1 MRQEFSEKVKVAA
14 FERAKGRCERCTALL
29 AGSNRP
35 QYDHAIPDAVD
46 GPPTLANCLVLCRNC
61 HGRKTS
67 EKDVPE
73 IAKTKRIRAKHA
85 NATGKLRRGFR
96 GWKKMDGTVVWRSD
110 R

>member
-14 FERAKGRCERCTALL
+14 FERARGRCERCTALL

-35 QYDHAIPDAVD
+35 QYDHSTPDAVD
-46 GPPTLANCLVLCRNC
+46 GPPTLANCVVLCRNC

-85 NATGKLRRGFR
+85 NAAGKPRGGFR
-96 GWKKMDGTVVWRSD
+96 GWRAFNGEIRYARD

>member
-1 MRQEFSEKVKVAA
+1 MRQEFPEKVKIAA

-35 QYDHAIPDAVD
+35 QYDHSTPDAVD
-46 GPPTLANCLVLCRNC
+46 GPPTLENCVVLCRNC

-73 IAKTKRIRAKHA
+73 IAKTKRIRAKHM
-85 NATGKLRRGFR
+85 NAKGKPRGGFR